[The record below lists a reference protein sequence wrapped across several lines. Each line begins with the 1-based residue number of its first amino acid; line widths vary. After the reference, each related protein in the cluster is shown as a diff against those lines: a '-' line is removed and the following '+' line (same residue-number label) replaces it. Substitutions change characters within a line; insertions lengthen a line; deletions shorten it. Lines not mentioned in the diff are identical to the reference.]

1 MRNEIAQEK
10 RENAAFVQNSERS
23 KMIENIQRKRQAKEG
38 DSSEQKEVKIR
49 RQFPQRAVVSVT
61 KPEKRSSVLA
71 KVFE

>member
-1 MRNEIAQEK
+1 
-10 RENAAFVQNSERS
+10 
-23 KMIENIQRKRQAKEG
+23 MIENIQRKRQAKEG
-38 DSSEQKEVKIR
+38 DSSEKEVKIR